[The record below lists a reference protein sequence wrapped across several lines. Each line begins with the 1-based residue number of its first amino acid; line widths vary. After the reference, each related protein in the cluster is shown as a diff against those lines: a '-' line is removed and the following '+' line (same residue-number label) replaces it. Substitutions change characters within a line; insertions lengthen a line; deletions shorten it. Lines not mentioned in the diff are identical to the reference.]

1 MKNYKHSS
9 AEEYAAL
16 SRRFVRQA
24 QHEFDKGDR
33 LQASEKAWGAAA
45 HAVKAVAAS
54 RGWNH
59 NSHRL
64 LFDIVDQVSRDVEN
78 PSLRSLFHSANSLH
92 QNFYEDWQLDGSVQ
106 AGINE
111 VKILVDMLDE
121 IRSQPPMP
129 SAVIDPRQW
138 ERLTQSARD

>member
-16 SRRFVRQA
+16 SRRLARQA
-24 QHEFDKGDR
+24 QLEFDRGDR
-33 LQASEKAWGAAA
+33 LQASKKAWGAAA
-45 HAVKAVAAS
+45 HAVEAVAAS

-78 PSLRSLFHSANSLH
+78 PRLRSLFQTANSLH
-92 QNFYEDWQLDGSVQ
+92 QNFYENWQPDGSVQ

-111 VKILVDMLDE
+111 VKQLVGLLDE
-121 IRSQPPMP
+121 IRRRPPVP

-138 ERLTQSARD
+138 ERLTQAARE

>member
-1 MKNYKHSS
+1 MKNYKHTS
-9 AEEYAAL
+9 ADEYAAL

-24 QHEFDKGDR
+24 QQEFDSGDR

-64 LFDIVDQVSRDVEN
+64 LFDIVDQISRDMET
-78 PSLRSLFHSANSLH
+78 PALRSLFQTANSLH
-92 QNFYEDWQLDGSVQ
+92 QNFYENWQPDGLVQ
-106 AGINE
+106 DGIYE
-111 VKILVDMLDE
+111 VRQLVDLLDE
-121 IRSQPPMP
+121 IRARPPMP

-138 ERLTQSARD
+138 ERLTQSAGE

>member
-16 SRRFVRQA
+16 SRRLVRQA
-24 QHEFDKGDR
+24 QQGFDRGDR

-78 PSLRSLFHSANSLH
+78 PRLRSHFHAANSLH
-92 QNFYEDWQLDGSVQ
+92 QNFYEDWQPDGSVQ

-111 VKILVDMLDE
+111 VRQLVDLLNE
-121 IRSQPPMP
+121 IRTRRPTP
-129 SAVIDPRQW
+129 SAVIDPRQR
-138 ERLTQSARD
+138 ERLTQSVKE